1 VMNEKRFKVVVMIV
15 NGYVVRKIKLKV
27 GVVVVMVKMMVMKE
41 VKRKEPLLR
50 VVFFFFLF

>member
-1 VMNEKRFKVVVMIV
+1 MNEKRFKVVVMIV